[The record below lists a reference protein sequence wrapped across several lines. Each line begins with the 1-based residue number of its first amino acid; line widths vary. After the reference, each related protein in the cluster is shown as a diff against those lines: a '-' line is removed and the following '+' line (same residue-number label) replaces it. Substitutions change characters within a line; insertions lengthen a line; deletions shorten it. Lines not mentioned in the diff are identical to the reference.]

1 MTDLTIRATR
11 LRFRTV
17 CEVKQRGK
25 YRKIVVEAKPDY
37 ALVRLEGMR
46 FAYTIP
52 WDFVW
57 SLGAKISARNAAA
70 EKLAKRKAKV
80 GSR

>member
-1 MTDLTIRATR
+1 
-11 LRFRTV
+11 
-17 CEVKQRGK
+17 
-25 YRKIVVEAKPDY
+25 
-37 ALVRLEGMR
+37 MR